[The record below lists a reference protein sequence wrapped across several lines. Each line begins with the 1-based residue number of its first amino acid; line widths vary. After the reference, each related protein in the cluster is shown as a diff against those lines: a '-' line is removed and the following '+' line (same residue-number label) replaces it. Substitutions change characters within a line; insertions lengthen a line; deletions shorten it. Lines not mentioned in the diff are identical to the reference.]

1 MASASATSSIRPCSW
16 FGGLPSSAHHAPRP
30 CLHAL
35 SRSSL
40 RRRAHGLASASAQ
53 GGVLSSA
60 GERSDRAIRP
70 RPSAPDAAPVQ
81 GGSLNG
87 NIVPHR
93 RQRRL
98 KVAVD
103 VDEGAGRGVCALY
116 ALGGLLSVEPVSSG
130 LSAVLGCFLASLNR
144 YYHERHGREFG
155 VSDYFL
161 YNFAEVWKVSQEE
174 SHETV
179 HAFFKSQHF
188 SSGIEPMPGAW
199 GCGGRDF
206 A

>member
-1 MASASATSSIRPCSW
+1 M
-16 FGGLPSSAHHAPRP
+16 
-30 CLHAL
+30 
-35 SRSSL
+35 
-40 RRRAHGLASASAQ
+40 
-53 GGVLSSA
+53 LSSA

-199 GCGGRDF
+199 LCGGDS